1 MSTKF
6 SGRKI
11 WLAIELT
18 LIFIGIPILLT
29 VQSRIVHPSM
39 IVLPL
44 LILLILAL
52 RKQPDFK
59 LKDLIK
65 LNIPKQDW
73 LKHLGLVALAWLSL
87 LAYTW
92 LVEPENVFN
101 LPKKNLRVWLIIITL
116 YPLFSAYGQEV
127 IFRLFMHLRYRPLL
141 GDRHVFIIAS
151 ATLFSF
157 AHVIYYSPLSII
169 LTFIAGV
176 YLAWVYLRTRSVL
189 FVGILHGLLG
199 NAVFTVGLGQ
209 HFWVDITRFL

>member
-1 MSTKF
+1 MSTRF

-11 WLAIELT
+11 WLAIEIA

-29 VQSRIVHPSM
+29 EQSRIVHPSM

-157 AHVIYYSPLSII
+157 AHIITIARCRLSSLSLPAFTSRGYICALAACCLLVSCTAYSEMPCLR
-169 LTFIAGV
+169 
-176 YLAWVYLRTRSVL
+176 WV
-189 FVGILHGLLG
+189 
-199 NAVFTVGLGQ
+199 
-209 HFWVDITRFL
+209 